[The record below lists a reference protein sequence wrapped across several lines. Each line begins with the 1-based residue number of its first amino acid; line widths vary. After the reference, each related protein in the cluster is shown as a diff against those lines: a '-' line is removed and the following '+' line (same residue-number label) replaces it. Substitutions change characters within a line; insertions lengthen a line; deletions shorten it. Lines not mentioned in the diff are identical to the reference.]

1 MSHEIKLD
9 LTVLVDIISNAAG
22 MMILFTCLALLIRF
36 RAPGVSRRDADRDE
50 TAKPINF
57 PLAYLPRKNSLNLAL
72 KNGQLY
78 RLPSKELLTEVIKK
92 SAKGRPVAWLELKK
106 SGVRGRLDLTQTAL
120 GFQFKFNI
128 LNAGGTPIN
137 SPAKLKAELD
147 RLVKEYPPSEFFVM
161 IHVWP
166 ENFEA
171 FRQIREYLHEQ
182 KMEVGWHPRPELPAS
197 RRSWD
202 IVLAVGEYNESFS
215 SIKAQ

>member
-1 MSHEIKLD
+1 MSREIKLD

-36 RAPGVSRRDADRDE
+36 RAPGMSRRDADSDE

-57 PLAYLPRKNSLNLAL
+57 PLAYIPRKNSLNLAL

-78 RLPSKELLTEVIKK
+78 RLPSKELLEQVIKK
-92 SAKGRPVAWLELKK
+92 SAKGRPVTWLELKK
-106 SGVRGRLDLTQTAL
+106 NGVRGRLELTETAL
-120 GFQFKFNI
+120 GFQFKFDI
-128 LNAGGTPIN
+128 LNAGGTPVN
-137 SPAKLKAELD
+137 SPAKLKTELD
-147 RLVKEYPPSEFFVM
+147 DLVKEYPPSDFFVM
-161 IHVWP
+161 IYVWP
-166 ENFEA
+166 KDFEA

-182 KMEVGWHPRPELPAS
+182 KMEVGWHPRLEKPGS
-197 RRSWD
+197 RTWD